1 MKHITKKSNKISYP
15 KAPQVQASVHIRHD
29 HRANNERHRLLEGIL
44 PPSSLSPHRPECSKQ
59 KSRKPHRSPIHVQR
73 HKASYYSHPKSL
85 NQRNLI
91 PDTPKHH
98 HVDAKMKQV
107 RMAEAIQQVV
117 PPRASLIESDM
128 QEVTTDASHAQ
139 KYLSGETACRKSAC
153 DDTLFHTSCC
163 K

>member
-1 MKHITKKSNKISYP
+1 MQK
-15 KAPQVQASVHIRHD
+15 SVHIRHD
-29 HRANNERHRLLEGIL
+29 HGANDEWHRLYECIL
-44 PPSSLSPHRPECSKQ
+44 PLSCSSPHNPKSTKQ
-59 KSRKPHRSPIHVQR
+59 EPRKPHRFTIHIHRQ
-73 HKASYYSHPKSL
+73 KASHYSHPESL
-85 NQRNLI
+85 SQRNLI
-91 PDTPKHH
+91 PDAPEYH

-117 PPRASLIESDM
+117 PQRASLIESDM